1 MPKIKKNKKTPD
13 GVFLV
18 SPMIKFGGDGGIRTH
33 VPGLA
38 DNLISSQA
46 QYDLFGTSPKLSKV

>member
-1 MPKIKKNKKTPD
+1 MKKHQT
-13 GVFLV
+13 VFFLV